1 MDAFAKARV
10 GGNVD
15 NMEAMLTGNVPHRI
29 EQNGL
34 PDAAHSRNARKPVG
48 RPGPVFERIAEVV
61 ENRITPDKLGRIHAG
76 SWLERIFAFG
86 CHGAANLECEF

>member
-1 MDAFAKARV
+1 MYAVAKAGVRGDIDHV
-10 GGNVD
+10 
-15 NMEAMLTGNVPHRI
+15 EAMLTGDVPHRI

-76 SWLERIFAFG
+76 SWFERVFAFG
-86 CHGAANLECEF
+86 CHGAANLKYEF

>member
-1 MDAFAKARV
+1 MYAVAKAGV
-10 GGNVD
+10 GGDIDHV
-15 NMEAMLTGNVPHRI
+15 EAMLTGDVPHRI

-34 PDAAHSRNARKPVG
+34 SDTVHSGNAREPFG
-48 RPGPVFERIAEVV
+48 RPGSVFERIAEVV

-76 SWLERIFAFG
+76 SWLERVFAFG